1 MKREFTP
8 EHRANISKASIG
20 SHGAKVRVNG
30 TEYDSI
36 TEASK
41 SIGMSYWQLYRRL
54 KNDRYP
60 DYERI

>member
-1 MKREFTP
+1 MKREFSV

-30 TEYDSI
+30 TEYNSI
-36 TEASK
+36 TEAAEDL
-41 SIGMSYWQLYRRL
+41 GMEYWQLYRRL